1 MDEPMFLTGD
11 EREARA
17 PTSVKHPVGS
27 ICPVAVGG
35 GRAGEGERGRGA
47 GEGRKG
53 RRIRQGTLLHYCSHR
68 EPMVDRSRSDT
79 RPTVDPVSHT
89 ILRHSCNH
97 HRRAPPSTASLPSP
111 CPPPPAPCRR
121 RRRRR
126 RPPPSAPGPRAY
138 PDSPIIFVTRIPRSA
153 RREAARSPKFLS

>member
-111 CPPPPAPCRR
+111 CPPPCPLPPPPPPP
-121 RRRRR
+121 
-126 RPPPSAPGPRAY
+126 PPPSLCPWPPGLPRFADYFCNANPAQRAP
-138 PDSPIIFVTRIPRSA
+138 
-153 RREAARSPKFLS
+153 